1 MSTTEPLAPNATA
14 RLTMTSGSP
23 CSIAEFAMFLDQ
35 YEYIQDPADQH
46 RWLLD
51 DPESRNAA
59 EPCAIVLGD
68 LNAPAEIIDV
78 YGQGNEHYTNL
89 NYLMQ
94 RGGWKSCSVVCRN
107 DDISAKMLI
116 RFVSVDVTSDIT
128 LPASSL
134 DANEPEKSAA
144 GTPAPVG
151 AVDHAPAPSV
161 GQPMSNAVN
170 DPALSDTGS
179 GDTLAELAAANHRV
193 RELTIKLNAS
203 QEMLE
208 ASEADNS
215 ALKGQIQELQGQV
228 ERSAQQLA
236 AQRTA
241 AANGQP
247 ALTATAPSGSQLL
260 MKIIDE
266 YLLPTVDISSPASSK
281 LIEDLRAAGYSV
293 QLRLVRAA

>member
-1 MSTTEPLAPNATA
+1 MSTSEQLAPNATA
-14 RLTMTSGSP
+14 RLTMTAGSA

-35 YEYIQDPADQH
+35 YEYVPDQNDQH
-46 RWLLD
+46 RWILD

-59 EPCAIVLGD
+59 EPCAVVLGD
-68 LNAPAEIIDV
+68 LNAPVEAIEV
-78 YGQGNEHYTNL
+78 YGQGNDHFTNL

-94 RGGWKSCSVVCRN
+94 RSGWKSCAVVCQSA
-107 DDISAKMLI
+107 DISAKMLA
-116 RFVSVDVTSDIT
+116 RFVSVDVTSDFA

-134 DANEPEKSAA
+134 DANQQDKPSTA
-144 GTPAPVG
+144 
-151 AVDHAPAPSV
+151 APAPIASIDHVSTPPV
-161 GQPMSNAVN
+161 GQPMASAVN
-170 DPALSDTGS
+170 DPAPHEAEG
-179 GDTLAELAAANHRV
+179 GDALAELAAANHRV

-208 ASEADNS
+208 ESQSDNS
-215 ALKGQIQELQGQV
+215 ALKGQVEALQAQV

-236 AQRTA
+236 AQRAA

-247 ALTATAPSGSQLL
+247 SHASTTPAGSQLL
-260 MKIIDE
+260 MQIIEE
-266 YLLPTVDISSPASSK
+266 YLLPSVDISSPASSK